1 MSLFDTPLDTSVKK
15 QRFARIGSLDSDTQS
30 HLLCELSDV
39 PVAPPECP
47 KSFHLLPNFW
57 QQMHRRRLGKKTN
70 VTVPS
75 IDIWGLDTHE
85 HDEEEEDDFAPPHRY
100 FDIRVSI
107 LFLSRFSLFVFYS
120 STKVKG
126 IHAAPSPNCRSK

>member
-57 QQMHRRRLGKKTN
+57 QQMHRRRLRKKTN

-75 IDIWGLDTHE
+75 IDIWGLDTHQ

-100 FDIRVSI
+100 FDRRVSI

-126 IHAAPSPNCRSK
+126 IHAAPSPNCRSE